1 MYIELLDLFL
11 SLCTLALFPA
21 FPPSSMQ
28 KRKGEGMVYFIMCCP
43 TVQYVKME
51 GEGLV
56 HLSWGGGEGG
66 GSL

>member
-11 SLCTLALFPA
+11 SLCTLVLFPA

-28 KRKGEGMVYFIMCCP
+28 KWKGEGMVHFIMCCL
-43 TVQYVKME
+43 TVQYVKMK

-56 HLSWGGGEGG
+56 HLSWGGRG